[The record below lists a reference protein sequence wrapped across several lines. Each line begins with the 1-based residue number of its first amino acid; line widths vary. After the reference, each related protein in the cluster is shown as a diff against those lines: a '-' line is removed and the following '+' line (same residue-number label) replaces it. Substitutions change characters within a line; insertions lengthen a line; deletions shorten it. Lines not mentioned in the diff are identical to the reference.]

1 MIMQQLLPIA
11 LRRSTHPKVTS
22 VLVDICKY
30 FNAIC
35 SKAIVVEHMERLEK
49 SIVIT
54 LCNLEKIFPPSFF
67 TIMIHLVVHLAS
79 EAKVAGPV
87 HYRWMYPIERYLLTL
102 KKYVRTLFMVVTTP
116 DQSDH
121 STDEQD
127 YDHPNLHDINMAGCD
142 GDQTKKK
149 TREQNKDHAEYHPS
163 QGQRFVI
170 KFRNDQI
177 VHDSVARKLNKKCA
191 MVANDFKLLPMDVP
205 WIEQDQKNIDE
216 AMATIQVY

>member
-1 MIMQQLLPIA
+1 
-11 LRRSTHPKVTS
+11 
-22 VLVDICKY
+22 
-30 FNAIC
+30 
-35 SKAIVVEHMERLEK
+35 
-49 SIVIT
+49 
-54 LCNLEKIFPPSFF
+54 
-67 TIMIHLVVHLAS
+67 
-79 EAKVAGPV
+79 
-87 HYRWMYPIERYLLTL
+87 
-102 KKYVRTLFMVVTTP
+102 MVVTTP

-127 YDHPNLHDINMAGCD
+127 YDHPNLHDMNMAGCD

-149 TREQNKDHAEYHPS
+149 TREQNKDHAEYHSS

-216 AMATIQVY
+216 TMTTIQREFDYSGSTFGYRRVNERLNKLWRSAYNFLLDKYNNKDLTVEEVMRTLPDYIIKKQFLKKLIERR